1 MSYGK
6 KLYKSN
12 LTAFDAENVYDSTI
26 GKLQNE
32 INANKVSKD
41 GDTMIGTLNI
51 SLSASDA
58 EQGIN
63 IINPTNGTSELPQ
76 SSVFKGIF
84 FKDKD
89 DVDLVSFYSAL
100 TANGTVRA
108 SMRARNVVN
117 NANVDNTLHLAVSA
131 SGARTVTVTDPAA
144 WCNAINAVNK
154 AGDTMSGNLEI
165 DNTSPGEI
173 LKNTALD
180 VTDSS
185 YTQNNSTGFR
195 LQDKNGKN
203 VAIITDRYLANG
215 ATGLWMTGWKTVN
228 GTNINNA
235 LSLYVDKNGNRIIGV
250 SDPAPWRTAL
260 GLGEIINGTNTSG
273 NVSIPSG
280 TAKEFSSLTL
290 STGVWIVVA
299 CADWAANGAGYR
311 QIATSDITNP
321 NRSTATTTVG
331 INGKEA
337 YQQLTLIRT
346 ISGSSSNIIFY
357 GLQNSGST
365 LAIYPYVYAVRIG

>member
-63 IINPTNGTSELPQ
+63 IKNPTNGISELPL

-117 NANVDNTLHLAVSA
+117 SANVDNTLHLAVSA
-131 SGARTVTVTDPAA
+131 SGARTVTVTDPDA
-144 WCNAINAVNK
+144 WCKAIGALNIGTIGTQLA
-154 AGDTMSGNLEI
+154 SG
-165 DNTSPGEI
+165 T
-173 LKNTALD
+173 
-180 VTDSS
+180 
-185 YTQNNSTGFR
+185 
-195 LQDKNGKN
+195 N
-203 VAIITDRYLANG
+203 VD
-215 ATGLWMTGWKTVN
+215 TGLNDGETYYSGSTNVTSTLN
-228 GTNINNA
+228 GTTPVSQGFKIVQVRSYSATNYRSQIA
-235 LSLYVDKNGNRIIGV
+235 FTSSDATPIKIRHYVDANNV
-250 SDPAPWRTAL
+250 
-260 GLGEIINGTNTSG
+260 GTNTGWS
-273 NVSIPSG
+273 P
-280 TAKEFSSLTL
+280 
-290 STGVWIVVA
+290 W
-299 CADWAANGAGYR
+299 WA
-311 QIATSDITNP
+311 P
-321 NRSTATTTVG
+321 V
-331 INGKEA
+331 
-337 YQQLTLIRT
+337 
-346 ISGSSSNIIFY
+346 
-357 GLQNSGST
+357 
-365 LAIYPYVYAVRIG
+365 